1 MEVNCF
7 PYFPPAIFCTFPDL
21 KEDVLRNNFI
31 LLMYLSI
38 VCDKFINNFLA
49 TV

>member
-21 KEDVLRNNFI
+21 KDVLRNNFI